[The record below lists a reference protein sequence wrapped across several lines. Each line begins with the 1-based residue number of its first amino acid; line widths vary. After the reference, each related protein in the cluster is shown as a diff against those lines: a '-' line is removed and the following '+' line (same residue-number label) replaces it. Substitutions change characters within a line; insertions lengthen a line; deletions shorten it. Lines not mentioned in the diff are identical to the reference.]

1 MFNFLKQSPLAK
13 LKAFFNAFHQQLN
26 PPISRAS
33 WHHKLSCLFPMFD
46 SSELLEKERVDGG
59 SLFKN
64 ILQKQEISK
73 AENEIGEEEKG
84 ERSLIFD
91 QLQT

>member
-1 MFNFLKQSPLAK
+1 
-13 LKAFFNAFHQQLN
+13 
-26 PPISRAS
+26 
-33 WHHKLSCLFPMFD
+33 MFD

-91 QLQT
+91 QLQTWKESIRNKKDSLILWC

>member
-1 MFNFLKQSPLAK
+1 
-13 LKAFFNAFHQQLN
+13 
-26 PPISRAS
+26 
-33 WHHKLSCLFPMFD
+33 MFD
-46 SSELLEKERVDGG
+46 SSELLEKEKVDGG

-73 AENEIGEEEKG
+73 AENEIGEKEKG

-91 QLQT
+91 QLQTWKESFKNRNDSLSIS

>member
-1 MFNFLKQSPLAK
+1 
-13 LKAFFNAFHQQLN
+13 
-26 PPISRAS
+26 
-33 WHHKLSCLFPMFD
+33 MFD
-46 SSELLEKERVDGG
+46 SSELLEKEKVDGG

-84 ERSLIFD
+84 ERSLISD

>member
-1 MFNFLKQSPLAK
+1 
-13 LKAFFNAFHQQLN
+13 
-26 PPISRAS
+26 
-33 WHHKLSCLFPMFD
+33 MFD
-46 SSELLEKERVDGG
+46 SSELLEKEKVDGG
-59 SLFKN
+59 RSLFKN

-73 AENEIGEEEKG
+73 AENEIGEKEKG